1 MNLKG
6 EVENL
11 LSAVLEEF
19 SYHPLIAPYLD
30 TSRENPLQQYV
41 HQWEVIGRLALR
53 KPVRVLIGDEI
64 GLGKTII
71 AIATAKYLE
80 KFNRAEKI
88 LVIVPRVLVMQ
99 WRKELLRMGIPASKI
114 RHLER
119 TVIEFWKMQNFPKGY
134 YIASMDLLK
143 REERMEEAVNVP
155 WDLIIVDEVHKFGY
169 KTLRFWE
176 IGKKLIEAD
185 PKRNIIFLSATP
197 HRGDPRDYIS
207 RLQLLD
213 PYLLEGWRSLDSR
226 RFYETTHGAI
236 LFRRTKEDVNNIYE
250 EREIFLPARFYAG
263 VIKARKD
270 EVEFVERLVEFLRS
284 KLVEFAYERGLISQ
298 RVIPLLIILIFKR
311 AASSPYSAWTTL
323 ERLLIKRAAPD
334 FTNEIIDS
342 VQSFLETGYEDYEY
356 AEKDP
361 EEVFDEFLDRAS
373 PLLTP
378 RDKKEVAELRDMAR
392 SIIEKGDSKLE
403 GLISLLEGVMAEEG
417 SKIIVFTEY
426 KDTLDYL
433 LKKIIERHPEWSKSI
448 LKLSSDETRDDKV
461 FQKIRHSFEKNPRS
475 RILMATD
482 VVAEGV
488 NLQVAHILINYEIP
502 WSLIKLEQRI
512 GRVWRLGQRKEVEAY
527 TLFMNNVA
535 DSAALNSMYRKLL
548 SLKRAKLS
556 PRPVTGQE
564 ILLYAETQDL
574 MKLPSPIAV
583 VKEKRKKKFIRVTEG
598 RSILTYL
605 REGAAGL
612 ERLIAS
618 IIAARKEIEREL
630 TSKEILYKPKTK
642 EEVEQSTKLT
652 GFRNPSELFG
662 SFKKLV
668 EVSDEILG
676 YRVFQGEP
684 LRITKG
690 LEMPTTIRTIDD
702 IYGVLFKESIK
713 NKPPSLVAYGSSQ
726 DTCSLIPVQVRD
738 RRDGTVL
745 YKELLGIDVSKEKIY
760 RGPDLLALICEAVSN
775 VFGII
780 EHEEVG
786 TDIPFMLKVSLVET
800 VRKKALELLNP
811 VTYYANRLERVNL
824 RDIERTWIKPQD
836 LEVTFLDPVGNI
848 HFVKTPVSKP
858 EEIPE
863 EVKKEIEEKAVEIV
877 MEIEK
882 AEGRIPKRVP
892 DKEHYDIRS
901 VNPSTG
907 EVRII
912 EVKGHKDLDVYGE
925 LTNREA
931 KLAERERDRYWLYI
945 VYDIGSGE
953 PKHLRFRDPLQTM
966 NWRIYEKIERKKR
979 YYLWPK
985 RQEED
990 EETG

>member
-1 MNLKG
+1 MDLKE
-6 EVENL
+6 EVESL
-11 LSAVLEEF
+11 LSAVFKEF

-41 HQWEVIGRLALR
+41 HQWEVIEKLALR
-53 KPVRVLIGDEI
+53 KPVRALIGDEI
-64 GLGKTII
+64 GLGKTMI
-71 AIATAKYLE
+71 AIAVAKYLE
-80 KFNRAEKI
+80 KLNRAKKI

-119 TVIEFWKMQNFPKGY
+119 GAIEFWKMQNFPEGY

-143 REERMEEAVNVP
+143 KEERMQEVVNIP

-169 KTLRFWE
+169 KTIRFWE
-176 IGKKLIEAD
+176 IGKKLIESD

-226 RFYETTHGAI
+226 QFYETTHGAI

-250 EREIFLPARFYAG
+250 EREIFLPARFFAG
-263 VIKARKD
+263 VVKARKD
-270 EVEFVERLVEFLRS
+270 EAEFVKRLVEFLGS
-284 KLVEFAYERGLISQ
+284 KLREFAYERGLISQ

-323 ERLLIKRAAPD
+323 ERLLMKRAAPD

-356 AEKDP
+356 AERDP

-373 PLLTP
+373 PLLTE
-378 RDKKEVAELRDMAR
+378 RDRKEVTELRDMAKC
-392 SIIEKGDSKLE
+392 IIEKGDSKLE
-403 GLISLLEGVMAEEG
+403 VLTSLLEDVMAEEE

-426 KDTLDYL
+426 KDTLGYL
-433 LKKIIERHPEWSKSI
+433 LQKLGERHPEWSKSV
-448 LKLSSDETRDDKV
+448 LKLSSDETRDDAV
-461 FQKIRHSFEKNPRS
+461 FQRIRDSFEKNPRS
-475 RILMATD
+475 RILIATD

-512 GRVWRLGQRKEVEAY
+512 GRVWRLGQKKKVEAY

-564 ILLYAETQDL
+564 ILLYAEAEDL

-583 VKEKRKKKFIRVTEG
+583 VREKGKKKFLRVTEA

-605 REGAAGL
+605 REGATGL

-618 IIAARKEIEREL
+618 IIAAREEIEREL
-630 TSKEILYKPKTK
+630 ASKGVLYKPKSK
-642 EEVEQSTKLT
+642 EEVERSIKLL
-652 GFRNPSELFG
+652 GFKNPSELFD
-662 SFKKLV
+662 SFKKVV
-668 EVSDEILG
+668 EASHEILD
-676 YRVFQGEP
+676 YRIFEGEP
-684 LRITKG
+684 LRIAKG
-690 LEMPTTIRTIDD
+690 LEMPTTMRTIDD
-702 IYGVLFKESIK
+702 IYGILFQESIEK
-713 NKPPSLVAYGSSQ
+713 KPTSLVAYGNSEELW
-726 DTCSLIPVQVRD
+726 SLIPVQVRD
-738 RRDGTVL
+738 RKDGTIL
-745 YKELLGIDVSKEKIY
+745 YRELIGIDVNQEKIC
-760 RGPDLLALICEAVSN
+760 RCPDLLALISQAVSKAL
-775 VFGII
+775 GII
-780 EHEEVG
+780 EREEIS
-786 TDIPFMLKVSLVET
+786 TDIPLMLQVSVVEG
-800 VRKKALELLNP
+800 VRKNALELLNP
-811 VTYYANRLERVNL
+811 LTYYANRLESINL
-824 RDIERTWIKPQD
+824 RDFDRTWIKTRD
-836 LEVTFLDPVGNI
+836 LEATFLNPIGNI
-848 HFVKTPVSKP
+848 HFVKMPISL
-858 EEIPE
+858 PE
-863 EVKKEIEEKAVEIV
+863 EVPEEVRKEIAEEAIKIV
-877 MEIEK
+877 MEMERE
-882 AEGRIPKRVP
+882 EGRIPKRVP
-892 DKEHYDIRS
+892 DREHYDIRS
-901 VNPSTG
+901 VDPSTG
-907 EVRII
+907 DVRII
-912 EVKGHKDLDVYGE
+912 EVKGHKDLEVYGE
-925 LTNREA
+925 LTDNEA

-945 VYDIGSGE
+945 IYDIGSGK
-953 PKHLRFRDPLQTM
+953 PKYLRFREPLQTM
-966 NWRIYEKIERKKR
+966 NWRVYEKIERKRR
-979 YYLWPK
+979 YLLWPK
-985 RQEED
+985 SQEED